1 MLTDNS
7 IKIKLTSA
15 ALAALM
21 ILTRTGAR
29 APLHVMAEEQPAA
42 AEEQTAEI
50 QPSIAETQ
58 TAPAQPAI
66 DKPAAGAELPHAA
79 SFSVTIPPEFKPT
92 DKEGVFVARRYP
104 LDSANI
110 TVSLVD
116 LKEEAALTNNE
127 KAAMSERGETKSS
140 LIRLYTSLTKDK
152 WLEAAQGMLDE
163 GLEISLKTFEK
174 TSIRR
179 PSDGTSFPGYRI
191 VAEITGAKKG
201 ITEDVRMFISDDK
214 VFTVTY
220 ARASDDEF
228 EDIFAESLRSI
239 TVY

>member
-1 MLTDNS
+1 MLTDKS
-7 IKIKLTSA
+7 IKVKLTSA
-15 ALAALM
+15 ALAALV
-21 ILTRTGAR
+21 ILAGTGVIA
-29 APLHVMAEEQPAA
+29 AAPAA
-42 AEEQTAEI
+42 AEAQTA
-50 QPSIAETQ
+50 
-58 TAPAQPAI
+58 APRTTI
-66 DKPAAGAELPHAA
+66 DKPAAGDELPHAA
-79 SFSVTIPPEFKPT
+79 SFAVTIPPEFKPS
-92 DKEGVFVARRYP
+92 DKEGVFIARRYP

-116 LKEEAALTNNE
+116 LAEEAALTNNE
-127 KAAMSERGETKSS
+127 KAAMSERGETRSS
-140 LIRLYTSLTKDK
+140 LVRLYTSLTKDK

-163 GLEISLKTFEK
+163 GLELSVKTFEK
-174 TSIRR
+174 TAIRR

-191 VAEITGAKKG
+191 VAEITGAKKV

-228 EDIFAESLRSI
+228 DDIFAESIKSI